1 MSQYRVKVEGQVH
14 DWYCDEPFGAELF
27 GDQID
32 GLMRL
37 HIEDTIGIG
46 YSDLKVI
53 ITEDG
58 FSEEPNRVGHIGCM
72 IYGVDISF
80 DLDLSSYQYNYGYG
94 GGLSWEI
101 LSPAF
106 YLHPLMYAISLNKSM
121 FETPYNYIEL
131 KDRYPHINEI
141 IVINQVVKFLL
152 EYSLQDYDGNIFD
165 YWESLDIDITPL
177 ESVEGFE
184 YFMNWFNV
192 NPFEVKE

>member
-1 MSQYRVKVEGQVH
+1 MNQYRVEVSGQVH
-14 DWYCDEPFGAELF
+14 DSDCDEHFGAKYF
-27 GDQID
+27 RDQIE

-58 FSEEPNRVGHIGCM
+58 FSEEPNIYGNIGCM

-80 DLDLSSYQYNYGYG
+80 NLDLSSYEYNYNYG
-94 GGLSWEI
+94 GGLSWDI
-101 LSPAF
+101 LTPAF
-106 YLHPLMYAISLNKSM
+106 TLLPTWEGKHE
-121 FETPYNYIEL
+121 FETPYDYNEL
-131 KDRYPHINEI
+131 KERYPLINEI
-141 IVINQVVKFLL
+141 VVIHQVVKFLL

-165 YWESLDIDITPL
+165 YWESLDIEITPL
-177 ESVEGFE
+177 ESFEGFE
-184 YFMNWFNV
+184 YFLNWFDD

>member
-1 MSQYRVKVEGQVH
+1 MSQYRVKIEGQVH
-14 DWYCDEPFGAELF
+14 DWHCDEPFGAELF
-27 GDQID
+27 GDRID

-80 DLDLSSYQYNYGYG
+80 DLDLSLYEFNGGYG

-106 YLHPLMYAISLNKSM
+106 YLHPWQGMEWPNKSM

-165 YWESLDIDITPL
+165 YWEELGINITPIDRYGGL
-177 ESVEGFE
+177 E
-184 YFMNWFNV
+184 YFMNWFDD
-192 NPFEVKE
+192 NPFEVKQ